1 MDNKAG
7 AGYSDPNSVEGPI
20 GILSAQGTIGLEEN
34 GDLFT
39 HVHALLGDKTGKI
52 FGGHLVKGTCP
63 VLVTCEI
70 MINAYD
76 TIRLRRTYDP
86 EVDFKVLMPF

>member
-1 MDNKAG
+1 MLQHIT
-7 AGYSDPNSVEGPI
+7 Y
-20 GILSAQGTIGLEEN
+20 
-34 GDLFT
+34 
-39 HVHALLGDKTGKI
+39 KTGKI

>member
-7 AGYSDPNSVEGPI
+7 VGYSDPKSVKGPI
-20 GILSAQGTIGLEEN
+20 AILSAQGTIGLEKN
-34 GDLFT
+34 GNLFT
-39 HVHALLGDKTGKI
+39 HVHAVLGDKTGKI

-70 MINAYD
+70 MIHAYD

-86 EVDFKVLMPF
+86 EVDFEVLMPS